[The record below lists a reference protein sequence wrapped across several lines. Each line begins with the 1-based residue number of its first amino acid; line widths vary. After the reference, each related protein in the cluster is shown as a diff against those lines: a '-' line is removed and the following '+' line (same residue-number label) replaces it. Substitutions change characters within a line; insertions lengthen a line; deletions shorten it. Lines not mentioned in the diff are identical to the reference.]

1 MHGFIQVHCVLYCS
15 NKLQFNETCNQNRD
29 QNEKQETQIFTWK
42 PLREKTTDSQR
53 RILTMME
60 EYYKHETT
68 YRLWC
73 DYWGIY
79 MTALYKS
86 PWRTRNE
93 IYSYALASV
102 HKAHY

>member
-1 MHGFIQVHCVLYCS
+1 MKNVDRFLTKRFLFSRLSVI
-15 NKLQFNETCNQNRD
+15 KIEIKMRNERHRFLRGNPYR
-29 QNEKQETQIFTWK
+29 IF
-42 PLREKTTDSQR
+42 
-53 RILTMME
+53 TMME